1 MSTFTS
7 TRNLHAT
14 PAAVFAAIGDPARL
28 AKWWGPDGFSNRFE
42 VFEFRPGGSWV
53 FDMIGPDG
61 RVYPNESVFDEIE
74 ADRRVVIRHVC
85 LPHFTLTITLEPA
98 PGGTRV
104 HWQQVFADAA
114 VADAIRHI
122 VAPANEQNLDR
133 LGVEVRRGNAP
144 KTNGTSSDRP
154 S

>member
-7 TRNLHAT
+7 TRNLDAT

-42 VFEFRPGGSWV
+42 VFEFRPGGKWV

-85 LPHFTLTITLEPA
+85 LPHFTLTITLEPT
-98 PGGTRV
+98 PGGTQV

-133 LGVEVRRGNAP
+133 LVVEVSEGKAR
-144 KTNGTSSDRP
+144 
-154 S
+154 

>member
-7 TRNLHAT
+7 TRNLDAT

-28 AKWWGPDGFSNRFE
+28 AKWWGPDGLSNRFE
-42 VFEFRPGGSWV
+42 VFDFRPGGRWV
-53 FDMIGPDG
+53 FDMVGPDG
-61 RVYPNESVFDEIE
+61 RVFPNESVFDEIKAE
-74 ADRRVVIRHVC
+74 RRVVIRHTC
-85 LPHFTLTITLEPA
+85 LPHFTLTIALEPV

-133 LGVEVRRGNAP
+133 LGAEVRQGVAAA
-144 KTNGTSSDRP
+144 G
-154 S
+154 

>member
-1 MSTFTS
+1 MSIFTS
-7 TRNLHAT
+7 TRKLDAT

-28 AKWWGPDGFSNRFE
+28 AKWWGPDGFTNRFE
-42 VFEFRPGGSWV
+42 VFEFRPGGRWV

-61 RVYPNESVFDEIE
+61 RVYPNESVFEEIE
-74 ADRRVVIRHVC
+74 AGRRVVIRHVC
-85 LPHFTLTITLEPA
+85 LPHFTLSITVEPA
-98 PGGTRV
+98 PDGTRV

-133 LGVEVRRGNAP
+133 LGVEVGP
-144 KTNGTSSDRP
+144 GKSVTG
-154 S
+154 

>member
-7 TRNLHAT
+7 ARNLDAT
-14 PAAVFAAIGDPARL
+14 PAAVFAAIRDPARL

-42 VFEFRPGGSWV
+42 VFEFRPGGKWV

-74 ADRRVVIRHVC
+74 AGRRVVIRHVC
-85 LPHFTLTITLEPA
+85 QPHFTLTITLEPA

-114 VADAIRHI
+114 VANAIRHI

-133 LGVEVRRGNAP
+133 LGVELGQGNAP
-144 KTNGTSSDRP
+144 KTNEAP
-154 S
+154 SVRLS